1 MTATPIRSS
10 SDVSTA
16 SRAASTAAPQG
27 TPSATAKNAAGSPG
41 AIDPQAVTIS
51 GLVLVPSYSPN
62 APVVES
68 LRSVE
73 TVDRDLGKGGHPGQY
88 PYTRGLFPQGYR
100 TRLWT
105 MRQFAGFGSADDTN
119 KRFKYLL
126 AAAKSSTAANTGL
139 STAFDLPTL
148 MGRDSDDELCV
159 GEVGKCGVAI
169 STIEDMHRLYADIPI
184 DAVTVSQ
191 TINGPAAVIWAMYL
205 AHALQRGISWS
216 TLGGTLQNDILKEFH
231 SQNEFI
237 YPPEPSVKLVVDT
250 IEFQSKFVPRWNS
263 VSISGYHIREAGSTA
278 TQELAFT
285 LRDGMEYVE
294 ACLERGM
301 DIDGFAPRLSF
312 FFNAHNEFF
321 EELCKLR
328 AARRIWARVM
338 KNRYG
343 AKNER
348 SWFMKTHVQ
357 TAGCSLTEQQPLNNI
372 VRVAY
377 QAMAAVLGG
386 CQSLHTDSM
395 DETLGLP
402 TEQAVTVALRTQ
414 QILAHETGVTRVT
427 DPLGGSWFIEQ
438 LTDTIEREALTFI
451 DEIDRMGDYADWRPA
466 GGGRAAGSASASN
479 ASAASSAGA
488 DLTSHP
494 AYQSRRTF
502 GRAAINGINKGYFR
516 RQIAEASYRFSE
528 ECEAGDRII
537 VGVNAY
543 VDKDEKRPIEILQ
556 IPHTVEIEQ
565 CERLSAFKTRRDAAL
580 VARALDNIRDVCR
593 GKKPRHTLGALS
605 GAAATV
611 AGGSGGGAEG
621 RGGAG
626 LTSADPSALGLHATN
641 VMPALVE
648 GALVNC
654 TLGEMVQAMADV
666 YGRYTGGPEW

>member
-1 MTATPIRSS
+1 MT
-10 SDVSTA
+10 TA
-16 SRAASTAAPQG
+16 SNAP
-27 TPSATAKNAAGSPG
+27 SRLSP
-41 AIDPQAVTIS
+41 AQAPKVDPVGVTIS
-51 GLVLVPSYSPN
+51 GLVLDPVYTPAEPAASLVNVP
-62 APVVES
+62 
-68 LRSVE
+68 
-73 TVDRDLGKGGHPGQY
+73 RDIAEPGKFPF
-88 PYTRGLFPQGYR
+88 TRGLFPQGYR

-119 KRFKYLL
+119 QRFKYLL
-126 AAAKSSTAANTGL
+126 AQAKSSTAANTGL

-169 STIEDMHRLYADIPI
+169 STIEDMHRLYADIPV
-184 DAVTVSQ
+184 DKVTVSQ

-205 AHALQRGISWS
+205 GHALQRGISWD

-250 IEFQSKFVPRWNS
+250 IEFQSKFVPKWNS
-263 VSISGYHIREAGSTA
+263 VSISGYHIREAGSTGP
-278 TQELAFT
+278 QELAFT

-301 DIDGFAPRLSF
+301 DINSFAPRLSF
-312 FFNAHNEFF
+312 FFNSHNEFF
-321 EELCKLR
+321 EEICKLR

-338 KNRYG
+338 KQRYH
-343 AKNER
+343 ASNER
-348 SWFMKTHVQ
+348 SWYMKTHVQ

-438 LTDTIEREALTFI
+438 MTDTMEREALRI
-451 DEIDRMGDYADWRPA
+451 MHEIDSMGEYGDWK
-466 GGGRAAGSASASN
+466 ASN
-479 ASAASSAGA
+479 SARESGA
-488 DLTSHP
+488 TNDLVDHP
-494 AYQSRRTF
+494 AYEKRLTF
-502 GRAAINGINKGYFR
+502 GKSVINGINRGYFR
-516 RQIAEASYRFSE
+516 RAIAEASYRFSE
-528 ECEAGDRII
+528 ECEAGDRIT

-543 VDKDEKRPIEILQ
+543 VDNDEKRPIEILQ
-556 IPHTVEIEQ
+556 IGAEVETQ
-565 CERLSAFKTRRDAAL
+565 QNERLADFKKRRDAAK
-580 VARALDNIRDVCR
+580 VAQALDNIRDVCQ
-593 GKKPRHTLGALS
+593 GKKPRHH
-605 GAAATV
+605 
-611 AGGSGGGAEG
+611 
-621 RGGAG
+621 
-626 LTSADPSALGLHATN
+626 LGLLKVGANVGCDPAAWGMHATN

-648 GALVNC
+648 GSLANC
-654 TLGEMVQAMADV
+654 TLGEMVQAMADI

>member
-1 MTATPIRSS
+1 MSTTSS
-10 SDVSTA
+10 RPVSTP
-16 SRAASTAAPQG
+16 AP
-27 TPSATAKNAAGSPG
+27 KV
-41 AIDPQAVTIS
+41 DPHAVTIS
-51 GLVLVPSYSPN
+51 GLVLDPTYGPH
-62 APVVES
+62 APAES
-68 LRSVE
+68 LKHI
-73 TVDRDLGKGGHPGQY
+73 DRDLGKGAQPGAF

-100 TRLWT
+100 SRLWT

-126 AAAKSSTAANTGL
+126 AQAKSSTAANTGL

-148 MGRDSDDELCV
+148 MGRDSDDPLCV
-159 GEVGKCGVAI
+159 GEVGRCGVAI
-169 STIEDMHRLYADIPI
+169 DTIEDVHRLYADIPV
-184 DAVTVSQ
+184 DSVTVSQ

-205 AHALQRGISWS
+205 AHALQRGMSWS
-216 TLGGTLQNDILKEFH
+216 NLGGTLQNDILKEFH

-250 IEFQSKFVPRWNS
+250 IEFQSLFAPKWNS

-301 DIDGFAPRLSF
+301 DIDSFAPRLSF
-312 FFNAHNEFF
+312 FFNSHNEFF

-338 KNRYG
+338 RERYG

-348 SWFMKTHVQ
+348 SWYMKTHVQ

-438 LTDTIEREALTFI
+438 LTDTIEREALNYI
-451 DEIDRMGDYADWRPA
+451 DEIDRMGTYGEGTKARSDGAAKAGIPADLSAHPAYAPRKTY
-466 GGGRAAGSASASN
+466 GRAAVA
-479 ASAASSAGA
+479 
-488 DLTSHP
+488 
-494 AYQSRRTF
+494 
-502 GRAAINGINKGYFR
+502 GINRGYFR
-516 RQIAEASYRFSE
+516 RQIAEASYRYSE
-528 ECEAGDRII
+528 ECEAGDRVI
-537 VGVNAY
+537 VGLNAY
-543 VDKDEKRPIEILQ
+543 IDNDEKRPIDILN
-556 IPHTVEIEQ
+556 IPHEVEVQQ
-565 CERLSAFKTRRDAAL
+565 CARLADFKQRRDGAA
-580 VARALDNIRDVCR
+580 VQGALDNIRAVCQ
-593 GKKPRHTLGALS
+593 GKKVTHVSPEVSGLS
-605 GAAATV
+605 
-611 AGGSGGGAEG
+611 S
-621 RGGAG
+621 
-626 LTSADPSALGLHATN
+626 LSSLHATN
-641 VMPALVE
+641 VMPALVD
-648 GALVNC
+648 GALCNC

-666 YGRYTGGPEW
+666 YGRYNGGPEW